1 MNENYLERKKRDK
14 KSLDEIDISI
24 NILFI
29 LKEIK
34 NNPLYPYAIKK
45 IILSKYNVDIPIQS
59 IYTTIKKYEKI
70 KYVKL
75 HHVDANKKKFYILSS
90 SGEQFFE
97 EKSNLSK
104 QLVKKL
110 CEV

>member
-1 MNENYLERKKRDK
+1 MDNCCLERKKREK
-14 KSLDEIDISI
+14 KRVEEIDISI

-34 NNPLYPYAIKK
+34 KDPLYPYAIKK
-45 IILSKYNVDIPIQS
+45 LVFSKYNVDIPIQS

-70 KYVKL
+70 KYIKL
-75 HHVDANKKKFYILSS
+75 HHVDANKKKFYILTSD
-90 SGEQFFE
+90 GKQFLE
-97 EKSNLSK
+97 EKSNHSK
-104 QLVKKL
+104 LLVKKL

>member
-1 MNENYLERKKRDK
+1 MNSNYLERKKRDK
-14 KSLDEIDISI
+14 KTIEEIDISI

-34 NNPLYPYAIKK
+34 SNPLYPYAIKK
-45 IILSKYNVDIPIQS
+45 IIFAKYNIDIPIQS

-70 KYVKL
+70 KFIEL
-75 HHVDANKKKFYILSS
+75 HHVDDNKKKFYILTKD
-90 SGEQFFE
+90 GEQFLE
-97 EKSNLSK
+97 EKSSYSK
-104 QLVKKL
+104 QLVIKL